1 MAKEIIKFD
10 YNGNQIPL
18 KMGVMLWLI
27 LQLWRKPI
35 LIRI

>member
-10 YNGNQIPL
+10 YNVIKFLL